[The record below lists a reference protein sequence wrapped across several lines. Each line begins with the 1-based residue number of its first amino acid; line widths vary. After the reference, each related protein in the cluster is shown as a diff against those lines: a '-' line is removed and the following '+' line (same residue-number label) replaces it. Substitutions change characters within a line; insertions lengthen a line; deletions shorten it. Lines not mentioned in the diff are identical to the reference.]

1 MINQNFCESLVR
13 ILNKD
18 GEFLFKTDHQEYFE
32 ESMCTLQ
39 NFSLLDHV
47 PWDKEDYY
55 PVTDFERIWSNEG
68 KKIYSAR
75 FKIHRE
81 VV

>member
-1 MINQNFCESLVR
+1 MINQKFCEALVR

-47 PWDKEDYY
+47 PRDHKDYN
-55 PVTDFERIWSNEG
+55 PVTDFERIWTNEG
-68 KKIYSAR
+68 KNIYSAR
-75 FKIHRE
+75 FKIHQE
-81 VV
+81 GV